1 MTLLR
6 KAMLEELQRRNFS
19 PTTVRIYL
27 RIVDEF
33 AQYSKRSPDRLGP
46 EHIRQY
52 QAHLFTDRKLGAI
65 SVTQHLSALRFFFL
79 NTLKRPWVVA
89 DMPSPK
95 RPFRLPEV
103 LAPEEV
109 ERLIQSAASSLHRI
123 WLLTLYAT
131 GMRREELVQLKVDDI
146 DSGRMVIHVRQG
158 KGRKD
163 RDIMLSPRLL
173 QELRAYWRS
182 ANPKPKTHVFPGKGS
197 NLVNSMRCPPL
208 PRTPVRSSS
217 LDHSSWRRV
226 APLRATESSAFWVT
240 LVSSMSSRDQT
251 VGAGTAS
258 IVNGPVTRALPV
270 SGIG

>member
-1 MTLLR
+1 
-6 KAMLEELQRRNFS
+6 MLEELQRRNFS
-19 PTTVRIYL
+19 PITVRIYL
-27 RIVDEF
+27 RVVEEF
-33 AQYSKRSPDRLGP
+33 AQYFKMSPDRLGP

-103 LAPEEV
+103 LSPEEV
-109 ERLIQSAASSLHRI
+109 ERLIQSAASPLHRI

-131 GMRREELVQLKVDDI
+131 GMRREELVQLKIDDI

-158 KGRKD
+158 KGKKD

-173 QELRAYWRS
+173 QELRPTGAQPTPSRRLTCFPAKVPTRTVTCPS
-182 ANPKPKTHVFPGKGS
+182 IPGASTTQCSRRPNVPASTNVFT
-197 NLVNSMRCPPL
+197 
-208 PRTPVRSSS
+208 RTPYGTMPASG
-217 LDHSSWRRV
+217 LFRV
-226 APLRATESSAFWVT
+226 KWISNRLAVA
-240 LVSSMSSRDQT
+240 
-251 VGAGTAS
+251 
-258 IVNGPVTRALPV
+258 
-270 SGIG
+270 